1 MAKRLF
7 DITVSL
13 ILLTFLLI
21 PMIFI
26 AILVKSTSPGPV
38 LFWSPRV
45 GRNNKVFQ
53 MPKFRTMHTN
63 APLEATHLI
72 KDPQFLI
79 TPIGRFLRKTSADE
93 FPQLYSIIIGD
104 MSLVGPRPALYNQD
118 DLIALRVDKGIH
130 RLRPG
135 LTGLAQIMGR
145 DEIDITE
152 KVALDQQYL
161 INQSF
166 ITDILIIF
174 KTVLYIFF
182 QKNISH

>member
-1 MAKRLF
+1 
-7 DITVSL
+7 
-13 ILLTFLLI
+13 
-21 PMIFI
+21 
-26 AILVKSTSPGPV
+26 
-38 LFWSPRV
+38 
-45 GRNNKVFQ
+45 
-53 MPKFRTMHTN
+53 
-63 APLEATHLI
+63 
-72 KDPQFLI
+72 
-79 TPIGRFLRKTSADE
+79 
-93 FPQLYSIIIGD
+93 